1 MDLRL
6 CFEPE
11 GQMTIDSPKA
21 FEQYAGQYLADF
33 KAEFAGYIAM
43 NEAEKKQSN
52 LQPVWQFVIKDMDAT
67 KEQELLTYLDR
78 NPINSYHTHVYEM
91 HGPGHETKVH

>member
-11 GQMTIDSPKA
+11 GRMTIDDPKA
-21 FEQYAGQYLADF
+21 FEQYVSHYLADF
-33 KAEFAGYIAM
+33 NAEFAGYIAM

-52 LQPVWQFVIKDMDAT
+52 LQPVWQFLVKDLSSDQ
-67 KEQELLTYLDR
+67 EQALLDYLDR
-78 NPINSYHTHVYEM
+78 NPINSYHTHVYKM